1 VTVTFLEDGSNA
13 SSPPRVA
20 YAIGRRAGSAVVR
33 NRIRRRL
40 RAVMRELVHDEDGPV
55 LPGAYLLTAGPQ
67 SATEPYQEL
76 KNNVAAALR
85 RATADRPG
93 APS

>member
-1 VTVTFLEDGSNA
+1 
-13 SSPPRVA
+13 
-20 YAIGRRAGSAVVR
+20 
-33 NRIRRRL
+33 
-40 RAVMRELVHDEDGPV
+40 MRELVHDEDGPV